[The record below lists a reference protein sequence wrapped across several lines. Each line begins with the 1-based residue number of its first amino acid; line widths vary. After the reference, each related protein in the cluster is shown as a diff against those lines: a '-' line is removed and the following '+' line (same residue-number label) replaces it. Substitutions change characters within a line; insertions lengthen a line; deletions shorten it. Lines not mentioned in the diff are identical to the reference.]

1 MLPFSSTNV
10 LRVDVSAC
18 VLGFFLGL
26 GLVGVTSGCLPLAP
40 VDGSD
45 GIELVVLL
53 VVFLVVLRRERVPAA
68 GIRWCVGVEVSGG

>member
-1 MLPFSSTNV
+1 M
-10 LRVDVSAC
+10 
-18 VLGFFLGL
+18 
-26 GLVGVTSGCLPLAP
+26 PLAP

-53 VVFLVVLRRERVPAA
+53 VVFLVVVLRRERVPAA

>member
-1 MLPFSSTNV
+1 M

-53 VVFLVVLRRERVPAA
+53 VVLLRRERVPAA
-68 GIRWCVGVEVSGG
+68 GIRWCVGVEVEWWLSVRHILN